1 MTTLDAPKLLF
12 EEEKRNGVINSLIN
26 SGIDPIIAPSSREA
40 TEMGSFLSNDQFSA
54 LRADGPSTR
63 RNS

>member
-1 MTTLDAPKLLF
+1 MLF
-12 EEEKRNGVINSLIN
+12 EEEKRNGVFNSLMN

-54 LRADGPSTR
+54 LKADGPSTR
-63 RNS
+63 RDS